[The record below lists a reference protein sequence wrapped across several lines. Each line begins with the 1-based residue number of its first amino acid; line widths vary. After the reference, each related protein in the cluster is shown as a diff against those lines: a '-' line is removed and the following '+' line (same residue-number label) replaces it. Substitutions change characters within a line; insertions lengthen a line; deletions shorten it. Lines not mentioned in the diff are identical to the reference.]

1 MKILL
6 PFIMI
11 ILFGVESFSQSYY
24 IIFASNLNSSGGVH
38 REDASGAD
46 LYCVKFNSETKT
58 VSNLIRLTT
67 DTTSTEWFPS
77 LSPDL
82 KWIAYNHTKDNTHEI
97 RIVNLSTKEI
107 TSIYSGGRYPEWIDN
122 TRLLISNQKPG
133 KRGIYQLDLDL
144 SGTTPALLS
153 EKAITD
159 TIKCPG
165 TSQQSDA
172 SPFPGYNKI
181 VFHSI
186 KSDAYVSAVSVI
198 NTDGTGFENL
208 TNWEGV
214 GHAIVNSIGDEIVY
228 TSANNGI
235 PMILKTATK
244 TKSGLLLPRTGIDMA
259 AYGNP
264 FPGYPAVHWTY
275 PAWGISDHS
284 LIFSAQAA
292 NSSGDYEKSR
302 IYLTNFDSMWR
313 NAEIT
318 DISTLIETI
327 AGKSGKEFCTA
338 SLREITGSG
347 LPPIVYVNVVSHN
360 VNYEDN
366 SAYPNFLVDT
376 TSFWKQ
382 RNDIVEFAKMCKEE
396 GVKYNFETDWNFLMA
411 LDQYDKPMTNSNNK
425 KLLKYLTEDLGF
437 EVDACLHGSKYTY
450 GDMGYLLNKQGI
462 TQDINVTVGGFIA
475 APPDSFLFDNFK
487 NGIASKLEPGFVW
500 YPKILHAPAT
510 YKHRNEDTIMFSGIW
525 KPKSKAEF
533 TAHDNNGPLICVG
546 IYNGDVNGL
555 TDLLVR
561 QENGELSD
569 GKMYT
574 ATIFQTQNSLNPESF
589 RSTISS
595 FSKYVSAG
603 QMRWVGIK
611 ELADIWQNEYS
622 SEPNQFLYDSN
633 LPILQTDSASS
644 VSNSGATLRG
654 RCMPN
659 NNNVTMGFEYG
670 TTASLGS
677 YITGSPANA
686 SGENLVNYS
695 AALSS
700 LNANTKYYYRAKVTG
715 TFGTYYGLIF
725 DFTTSTAQLTA
736 PIQVSPNDNQ
746 SNVSTKPTF
755 TWNAVTGASSY
766 TLQISTSVGNWTNPL
781 VSITGITQAGVTLAN
796 HLSVSTVYFWRVQ
809 ALSGTLAGPWSNI
822 RRFTTSSVL
831 SVNDKERI
839 PSEFIL
845 YQNYPNPFNP
855 TTKIKFGLPKTGIV
869 QLLLYDAL
877 GREVK
882 KILNGEL
889 EAGYHE
895 VEFTST
901 GLSSGI
907 YFYRIKSGSFTSIR
921 KMILL
926 K

>member
-6 PFIMI
+6 PFIII
-11 ILFGVESFSQSYY
+11 ILFSVESFSQSYY

-46 LYCVKFNSETKT
+46 LYCVKYNSETKT
-58 VSNLIRLTT
+58 VSDLVRLTS
-67 DTTSTEWFPS
+67 DADATEWFPS

-82 KWIAYNHTKDNTHEI
+82 KWIAYNYTKDNAHEI
-97 RIVNLSTKEI
+97 RIVNRSTKEI
-107 TSIYSGGRYPEWIDN
+107 TSIYPGGRFPEWIDN

-133 KRGIYQLDLDL
+133 KKGIYQLDLDM
-144 SGTTPALLS
+144 SGTRPVLLS

-159 TIKCPG
+159 TINCPG
-165 TSQQSDA
+165 TSQQSD
-172 SPFPGYNKI
+172 SYPFTGYNRI

-186 KSDAYVSAVSVI
+186 KSGEYVSAVSVI

-214 GHAIVNSIGDEIVY
+214 GHAIVNTSGDEIVY
-228 TSANNGI
+228 TTASNGI

-244 TKSGLLLPRTGIDMA
+244 AKSGLMLPRTGSDMA

-275 PAWGISDHS
+275 PAWGISVHS

-302 IYLTNFDSMWR
+302 IYLTTFDSAWR
-313 NAEIT
+313 NAQIT
-318 DISTLIETI
+318 DLSTLIESL

-366 SAYPNFLVDT
+366 SAYPNFISDT
-376 TSFWKQ
+376 TSFWDQ
-382 RNDIVEFAKMCKEE
+382 RNDIVEFAKMCKDE

-411 LDQYDKPMTNSNNK
+411 LDQYDKPMVNSNNK

-437 EVDACLHGSKYTY
+437 EVDACLHGSKYNH
-450 GDMGYLLNKQGI
+450 GDMGYLFNKQGI
-462 TQDINVTVGGFIA
+462 TQDVNLTVGGFIA

-487 NGIASKLEPGFVW
+487 NGIASKLDPGFVW

-510 YKHRNEDTIMFSGIW
+510 YKHRNEDTIMFSGVW
-525 KPKSKAEF
+525 KPKSKTEF
-533 TAHDNNGPLICVG
+533 TAHDYNGPLTCVG

-555 TDLLVR
+555 IDLLIR
-561 QENGELSD
+561 QENGELTD

-574 ATIFQTQNSLNPESF
+574 ATIFQTQNSLDPESF
-589 RSTISS
+589 RGTIRS

-603 QMRWVGIK
+603 KMRWVGIK
-611 ELADIWQNEYS
+611 ELADIWESEYN
-622 SEPNQFLYDSN
+622 SEPNQYLYN
-633 LPILQTDSASS
+633 TTLPILQTDSASS
-644 VSNSGATLRG
+644 VSTSGAMLRG
-654 RCMPN
+654 RCVPN
-659 NNNVTMGFEYG
+659 NNSVTMGFEYG
-670 TTASLGS
+670 TTTSLGS
-677 YITGSPANA
+677 YIAGSPANA
-686 SGENLVNYS
+686 SGENPVNYS
-695 AALSS
+695 AAVSS
-700 LNANTKYYYRAKVTG
+700 LNPGTKYYYRARVTG
-715 TFGTYYGLIF
+715 TFGTYFGLIF
-725 DFTTSTAQLTA
+725 DFTTGTASLTA
-736 PIQVSPNDNQ
+736 PVQISPGDNQ
-746 SNVSTKPTF
+746 SNVPTKPAF

-766 TLQISTSVGNWTNPL
+766 TLQLSNSVGNWTNPV
-781 VSITGITQAGVTLAN
+781 VSITGITQTNATLTN
-796 HLSVSTVYFWRVQ
+796 HLSTSTIYFWRVQ
-809 ALSGTLAGPWSNI
+809 AVSGTFAGPWSNI

-831 SVNDKERI
+831 PVNDKEQI
-839 PSEFIL
+839 PDKFTL

-855 TTKIKFGLPKTGIV
+855 ATKIKFGLPKNGNVKLI
-869 QLLLYDAL
+869 LYDAL
-877 GREVK
+877 GREVRE
-882 KILNGEL
+882 IISGEF

-895 VEFTST
+895 VEFNSK

-907 YFYRIKSGSFTSIR
+907 YLCRLKSGDFLATR